1 MREFMPCRDC
11 LTVRMKASK
20 IVEYGHTLQ
29 MVCPRCGR
37 LDYVPVWG
45 NKLLRSVGCMDRTD
59 DAILRRREL
68 RGMLKSIP
76 AKHRRSK

>member
-1 MREFMPCRDC
+1 MREYMPCRDC
-11 LTVRMKASK
+11 LTVRMKACK

-45 NKLLRSVGCMDRTD
+45 NTKNLTQSRLDKE
-59 DAILRRREL
+59 DAAHLRRREL
-68 RGMLKSIP
+68 RGMLGSIP
-76 AKHRRSK
+76 THNRRK